1 MTREPFMLGIT
12 AFARRVRVTQQAV
25 SKAVKVGRVPVYDV
39 TGERVAP
46 DFNGRKFVKLEE
58 AKAAFHFSRARIND
72 GDLPNITAETGD
84 GPALEM
90 VNAPEPRTPAE
101 QALNPTLVH
110 AKTKQAGLQSQLL
123 ELRLAKETGDLM
135 PREAILEAFEDCGR
149 ITARAVMA
157 MPSWA
162 EEINGL
168 AHSGG
173 GQALTAW
180 LRDKATNLCNS
191 IADELENALG
201 GSAIIDPKDEGVQ
214 Q

>member
-1 MTREPFMLGIT
+1 MRQPFMQGISS
-12 AFARRVRVTQQAV
+12 FARQLGVSQQAV
-25 SKAVKVGRVPVYDV
+25 SKAVKVGRISVYDAR
-39 TGERVAP
+39 GERVAP
-46 DFNGRKFVKLEE
+46 HFKGRKFVKPEE
-58 AKAAFHFSRARIND
+58 AMAAFHLSRARVND

-84 GPALEM
+84 RPAPKM
-90 VNAPEPRTPAE
+90 VNAPEPQTPAE

-123 ELRLAKETGDLM
+123 ELRLAKEQGDLM